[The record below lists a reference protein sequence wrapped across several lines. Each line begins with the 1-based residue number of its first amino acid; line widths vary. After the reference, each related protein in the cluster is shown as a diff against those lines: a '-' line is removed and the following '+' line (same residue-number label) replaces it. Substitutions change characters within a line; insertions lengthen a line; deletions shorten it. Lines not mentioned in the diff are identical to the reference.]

1 MQIWGTQPESI
12 DEAEDRDK
20 WMALL
25 KRLDIRQPPGG
36 IATTEEQAI
45 KIAEGLG
52 YPVMVR
58 GILCNYREF
67 WGDLGMASPPP
78 RSRPSRSQRGWATT

>member
-36 IATTEEQAI
+36 IATTEETAVT
-45 KIAEGLG
+45 IAEGLG

-58 GILCNYREF
+58 WACCAVLC
-67 WGDLGMASPPP
+67 LA
-78 RSRPSRSQRGWATT
+78 

>member
-1 MQIWGTQPESI
+1 MNSTHGWSPPGAGSGVVQIWGTQPDSI

-20 WMALL
+20 WMELL

-36 IATTEEQAI
+36 IATTEEEAV

-52 YPVMVR
+52 YPVMVSHD
-58 GILCNYREF
+58 GVGGGGA
-67 WGDLGMASPPP
+67 WV
-78 RSRPSRSQRGWATT
+78 